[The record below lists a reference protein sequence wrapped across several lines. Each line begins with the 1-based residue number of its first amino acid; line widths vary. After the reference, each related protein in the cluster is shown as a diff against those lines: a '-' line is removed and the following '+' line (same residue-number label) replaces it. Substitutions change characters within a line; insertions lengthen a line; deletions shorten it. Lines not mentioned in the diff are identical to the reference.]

1 MCKQVLLASVAAMGM
16 FAYATQSSQVS
27 ATDSPNVVDILPAN
41 PTERA
46 LVLEAKEYG
55 VDYTIERLDW
65 MLKDYSD
72 SQIWVLADKGHG
84 GYYFDATSDPVG
96 FTGYKVVDGE
106 DVPVDPI
113 HVFGNP
119 DATTVD
125 AAKQA
130 VHLYCD

>member
-1 MCKQVLLASVAAMGM
+1 MFKQVLLASVAAMGM

-46 LVLEAKEYG
+46 WVLDAQTYG
-55 VDYTIERLDW
+55 VDHAIRPLEHVMNGYPD
-65 MLKDYSD
+65 K
-72 SQIWVLADKGHG
+72 QVWVLHDEKGG
-84 GYYFDATSDPVG
+84 FWFDSNENTVG
-96 FTGYKVVDGE
+96 ITGYKDVDGVK
-106 DVPVDPI
+106 VPMDPI
-113 HVFGNP
+113 HVYGNP

-125 AAKQA
+125 AAIQA